1 MEIEEESQ
9 NKKIS
14 IYEDHLD
21 IDFLT
26 LGIKQ
31 GDFFQ
36 GKLMID
42 RNNNEEG
49 RIINLLK

>member
-9 NKKIS
+9 NKKIP
-14 IYEDHLD
+14 IYEEHLD
-21 IDFLT
+21 IDVLT
-26 LGIKQ
+26 QGIKQ

-49 RIINLLK
+49 K